1 MSKTMEGLYSLLY
14 LTLVFTIL
22 FTLHTQVAHKLLVGY
37 HPLHL
42 KKSPHL
48 PLRFNSDGTF
58 KILQVAD
65 MHYGTGMLT
74 RCRDVLAS
82 EFDYCSDLNTTRF
95 LKRIIQS
102 EKPDFI
108 AFTGDNIFGPSTHDA
123 AESLLR
129 AFGPA
134 MDSGLPWAAVLG
146 NHDQESTMTREEL
159 MSFISLMDYSVS
171 QTNPPVD
178 DLSSAAEGDVTKNI
192 DGFGNYN
199 LRVYGAPGSHLANRS
214 VLNLFFLDSGDR
226 EVVQGIRTYGWIKE
240 SQLRWLRSVSK
251 GYQGQK
257 QDNNHLEEA
266 SVCAIPPAMVFFHI
280 PIPEIQQLYTQQIVG
295 KFQQRVSCSSM
306 NSGVLQTIISMGV
319 VKAVFVGHDH
329 TNDFCGNLKGI
340 WFCYGGGFGYHG
352 YGKAGWPRRARIILA
367 ELEKGEKSWMGVERI
382 STWKRLDDE
391 KLRKLDEQVLW
402 QSHPSCKMT

>member
-1 MSKTMEGLYSLLY
+1 
-14 LTLVFTIL
+14 
-22 FTLHTQVAHKLLVGY
+22 
-37 HPLHL
+37 
-42 KKSPHL
+42 
-48 PLRFNSDGTF
+48 
-58 KILQVAD
+58 

-199 LRVYGAPGSHLANRS
+199 LRVCGAPGSHLANRS

-240 SQLRWLRSVSK
+240 SQLRWIRSVSK
-251 GYQGQK
+251 GYQ
-257 QDNNHLEEA
+257 A
-266 SVCAIPPAMVFFHI
+266 
-280 PIPEIQQLYTQQIVG
+280 
-295 KFQQRVSCSSM
+295 
-306 NSGVLQTIISMGV
+306 
-319 VKAVFVGHDH
+319 
-329 TNDFCGNLKGI
+329 TN
-340 WFCYGGGFGYHG
+340 
-352 YGKAGWPRRARIILA
+352 
-367 ELEKGEKSWMGVERI
+367 
-382 STWKRLDDE
+382 
-391 KLRKLDEQVLW
+391 
-402 QSHPSCKMT
+402 